1 VNWFEKMSPEAA
13 EGKPIAL
20 IFWRKKGNGEDDLA
34 VFKGILTQ
42 EDGIYHLD
50 REAGFDRVIKEEWL
64 QRIDAVPAELKEVL
78 LDCDFQLSLNVSE
91 LDEVGG
97 LESFGFSWP
106 KPG

>member
-1 VNWFEKMSPEAA
+1 MSPEAA

-20 IFWRKKGNGEDDLA
+20 ILWRKKENEEDDLA
-34 VFKGILTQ
+34 VFKGVLTQ
-42 EDGIYHLD
+42 EDGIYHRD

-78 LDCDFQLSLNVSE
+78 LDCDFQLSLNLSE

-106 KPG
+106 VSAA